1 MDVTARPAGADCRG
15 VSEILSRVGDK
26 WTIQVVVALRLGALR
41 FNGLKREVGG
51 ISQQMLTRTLK
62 TLERDGMIKRT
73 VHPST
78 PPQVEYTLTPLG
90 HSLSETVRQLA
101 DWAAENRQNI
111 EDNRLSYD
119 TSREEK
125 F

>member
-1 MDVTARPAGADCRG
+1 MTAKPAAACRG

-26 WTIQVVVALRLGALR
+26 WTILVVVAIQSGSLR
-41 FNGLKREVGG
+41 FNGIKRQVHG

-62 TLERDGMIKRT
+62 ALERDGMVERT

-90 HSLSETVRQLA
+90 HSLSDTVRKLA
-101 DWAAENRQNI
+101 DWAAGHHGVI
-111 EDNRLSYD
+111 EDNRHRYD
-119 TSREEK
+119 AQQAR
-125 F
+125 